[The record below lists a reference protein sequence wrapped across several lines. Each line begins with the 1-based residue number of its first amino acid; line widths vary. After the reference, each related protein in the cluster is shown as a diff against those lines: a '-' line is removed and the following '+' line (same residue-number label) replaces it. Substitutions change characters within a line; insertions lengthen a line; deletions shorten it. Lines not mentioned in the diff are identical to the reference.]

1 MEILIHLSKLLQIYV
16 LKANLLPKEILFT
29 LLDLNHVLQDFVL
42 FPMKR
47 KCPFFITNI
56 KRKNTLLNIV
66 DFLKDFLKVKKKRKL
81 TSKICEEFLRNW
93 RIKLEILLVH

>member
-47 KCPFFITNI
+47 KCPF
-56 KRKNTLLNIV
+56 LS
-66 DFLKDFLKVKKKRKL
+66 L
-81 TSKICEEFLRNW
+81 TSKEKI
-93 RIKLEILLVH
+93 HY